1 MIKREKIFKYH
12 QYLIAF
18 CFIITINFFIPR
30 LMPGD
35 PFTFLS
41 SDEGQ
46 VNTVFS
52 NEDIEE
58 YKAYYGLDKPL
69 YVQGAN
75 YLKNLSR
82 GDLGYSIFYKEKVLT
97 IILNRLGW
105 TFFIVLA
112 ASVLS
117 GFIGVIFGCTSAYYK
132 NSKFDKIMNIIFVA
146 LSELPSFL
154 IGLLLLFVFAANLKW
169 FPLSGGMT
177 HFVEGEAVFVNL
189 ADRAHHAALPVFALS
204 ITMMG
209 HYYLLSRASL
219 IKVLDKSYIKTAK
232 VKGLRRYRIIFVHAL
247 KNALL
252 PIITHFFMSM
262 GTMMGGAIIVEN
274 VFKYPGLGTMMRS
287 AITMRDYTLIQG
299 IFLFM
304 AVFVL
309 LMNYIADKVYRLV
322 DPRINKD
329 L

>member
-1 MIKREKIFKYH
+1 MDKEKNAYKYK

-18 CFIITINFFIPR
+18 CFILAVNFFIPR

-41 SDEGQ
+41 SEEGQ
-46 VNTVFS
+46 VNSVFA
-52 NEDIEE
+52 NEDIEK
-58 YKAYYGLDKPL
+58 YKAYYGLDQPMHIQAL
-69 YVQGAN
+69 N
-75 YLKNLSR
+75 YIKNLAR
-82 GDLGYSIFYKEKVLT
+82 GDLGYSIFYKEKVIN
-97 IILNRLGW
+97 IILSRLAW

-112 ASVLS
+112 ASILSAVL
-117 GFIGVIFGCTSAYYK
+117 GVISGCTSAYYK
-132 NSKFDKIMNIIFVA
+132 NSKFDKIINIFFVA
-146 LSELPSFL
+146 ASEVPSFL
-154 IGLLLLFVFAANLKW
+154 VGLLLLFVFAANLKW

-177 HFVEGEAVFVNL
+177 HFVEGQGLLMNL
-189 ADRAHHAALPVFALS
+189 DDRLHHAALPVLALS

-219 IKVLDKSYIKTAK
+219 IKVLDKAYIKTAK
-232 VKGLRRYRIIFVHAL
+232 IKGLSKYRIIFAHAL

-262 GTMMGGAIIVEN
+262 GTMIGGAIIVEN

-287 AITMRDYTLIQG
+287 AIGMRDYTLIQG

-304 AVFVL
+304 SIFVL
-309 LMNYIADKVYRLV
+309 LMNYLADRVYKFV
-322 DPRINKD
+322 DPRMRES